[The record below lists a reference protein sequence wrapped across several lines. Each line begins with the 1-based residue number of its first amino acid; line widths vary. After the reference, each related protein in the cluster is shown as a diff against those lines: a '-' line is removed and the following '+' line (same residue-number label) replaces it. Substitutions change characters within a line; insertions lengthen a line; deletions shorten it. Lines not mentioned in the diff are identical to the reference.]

1 MVKTL
6 SFVGGKLEISK
17 YGFYVLQRD
26 FDSKEKPIPK
36 ENKWTIKFTFHDIR
50 IESKRLQTKESLMYI
65 CVTFQPN
72 NDQSAQSQVLIK
84 KIKKVG

>member
-36 ENKWTIKFTFHDIR
+36 ENK
-50 IESKRLQTKESLMYI
+50 
-65 CVTFQPN
+65 
-72 NDQSAQSQVLIK
+72 
-84 KIKKVG
+84 